1 MYLSVKNSV
10 MPKSNVPSRVK
21 EEHEGLKTVAGKPAG
36 ITGETT
42 AVPNSWFF
50 SVAPIIVFMICYS
63 IVGQLTSPQKILP
76 FILEEQSIPF
86 LPWTVIIYFSVFF
99 QIPFIIRHTPKTTF
113 FKAMPILSVGVI
125 LSFTAFILFPISYPR
140 ELYQGYNTIITNLF
154 KTDPPGNC
162 FPSLH
167 VFNTVFFASCYS
179 WTEKSVLKICLM
191 WFWTTLIVVSV
202 LTVKQHYLLDVFG
215 GIALAVVAI
224 YLTKIRIANE
234 RNIPY

>member
-1 MYLSVKNSV
+1 
-10 MPKSNVPSRVK
+10 
-21 EEHEGLKTVAGKPAG
+21 
-36 ITGETT
+36 
-42 AVPNSWFF
+42 
-50 SVAPIIVFMICYS
+50 
-63 IVGQLTSPQKILP
+63 
-76 FILEEQSIPF
+76 
-86 LPWTVIIYFSVFF
+86 VFF

-113 FKAMPILSVGVI
+113 FKAMPILSVGAI

-179 WTEKSVLKICLM
+179 WTKKSVLKICLM
-191 WFWTTLIVVSV
+191 WFWTALIVVSV

-234 RNIPY
+234 RHIPNETYQISSCIPSTFTTRYLKLLSLTLMISASASVD